1 MQFQASRGRMIGD
14 IEVTPL
20 WDGPL
25 PTSLE
30 KIPDPLHRAEAEKL
44 IATAGPDA
52 LTMNVYCF
60 LLKRGGRFAL
70 IDAGAGRLVNPQLGQ
85 LPAALKALGV
95 APQQIDYIF
104 MTHVHRDHYGG
115 LVDDADA
122 AAFPNAELVLHEKE
136 ASFWLDNGREDMPT
150 RARRHFAST
159 RQTLA
164 LYAGR
169 IRRVTDDEDLSGVSA
184 HLAPGHTPGHTCWLV
199 QSEGQSILAWGDLI
213 HIAHVHLPSPH
224 IAMEYDLDP
233 VVAHRTRLQVLER
246 VTANK
251 ILVAGAHLPAPGIG
265 AIVSDGNAYAYQ
277 PAS

>member
-1 MQFQASRGRMIGD
+1 
-14 IEVTPL
+14 
-20 WDGPL
+20 L

-60 LLKRGGRFAL
+60 LLKLGDRFAL
-70 IDAGAGRLVNPQLGQ
+70 IDAGAGRLVNPQLGK

-115 LVDDADA
+115 LIDDAGA
-122 AAFPNAELVLHEKE
+122 AAFQNAELVLHEKE
-136 ASFWLDNGREDMPT
+136 ASFWLDNRPDDIPE
-150 RARRHFAST
+150 RARRHSDST

-184 HLAPGHTPGHTCWLV
+184 QLAPGHTPGHTSWLV
-199 QSEGQSILAWGDLI
+199 QSGGHSILAWDDLI
-213 HIAHVHLPSPH
+213 HIAHIHLPSPH

-233 VVAHRTRLQVLER
+233 VVAHWIRLRVLDR
-246 VTANK
+246 VAANN

-265 AIVSDGNAYAYQ
+265 AIVRNGNAYAYR